1 MQQLRKMI
9 LNVQIPVPMSLFM
22 VKQVVVKK
30 SCQNA
35 ASLEYPP
42 SGAVCC
48 LKLAGLP
55 ETLFESEI
63 FGHEAGALPVR
74 LKSVLEKLNMQMVV
88 RYSR

>member
-9 LNVQIPVPMSLFM
+9 LMSQIPVPMSLFM
-22 VKQVVVKK
+22 VKQVVVK
-30 SCQNA
+30 SRRQNA

-48 LKLAGLP
+48 LNCAGLP

-63 FGHEAGALPVR
+63 FGHEAAHLPVR

-88 RYSR
+88 VISR